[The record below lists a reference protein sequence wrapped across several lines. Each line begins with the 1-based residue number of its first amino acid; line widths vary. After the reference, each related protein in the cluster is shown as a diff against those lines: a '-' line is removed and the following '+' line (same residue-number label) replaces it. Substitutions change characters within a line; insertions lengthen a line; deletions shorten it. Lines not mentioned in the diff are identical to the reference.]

1 MIISIRNPY
10 QQHQNGR
17 NQREVSTEILRTRD
31 ISIIQFNCGQANHK
45 SSRPIF
51 DALEPEKR
59 LVLAI
64 QEPAFNKF
72 TESTY
77 CPRGFKLIYDAKP
90 TTRVCFLISEELGID
105 QWRYKVY
112 SPHVIRLEIQVE
124 EGYLSIINVYNPPDN
139 GPRIRMWPQIEKAIK
154 DAVGEVILLGDF
166 NAHHPVWGG
175 GHVQRDPEAIHLLQ
189 ET

>member
-1 MIISIRNPY
+1 M
-10 QQHQNGR
+10 
-17 NQREVSTEILRTRD
+17 
-31 ISIIQFNCGQANHK
+31 
-45 SSRPIF
+45 
-51 DALEPEKR
+51 
-59 LVLAI
+59 LAI

-90 TTRVCFLISEELGID
+90 ATRVCFLISEELGID

-154 DAVGEVILLGDF
+154 DAAGEVILLGDF

-175 GHVQRDPEAIHLLQ
+175 GHVQRDPEAIHLL
-189 ET
+189 